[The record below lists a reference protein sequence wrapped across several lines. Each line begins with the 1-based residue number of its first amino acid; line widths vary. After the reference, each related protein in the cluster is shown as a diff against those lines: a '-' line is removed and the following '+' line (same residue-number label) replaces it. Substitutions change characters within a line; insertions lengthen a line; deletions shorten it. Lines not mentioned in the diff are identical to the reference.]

1 MRLRPCV
8 PVLSILRPV
17 QNDAAFKRF
26 HSAKK
31 TKTKEEEEE
40 GKKTKKIE
48 VKVQEKEKEKRKKQ
62 AVGRG

>member
-8 PVLSILRPV
+8 PVLSVLRPV

-40 GKKTKKIE
+40 GKKTKK
-48 VKVQEKEKEKRKKQ
+48 
-62 AVGRG
+62 